1 MEVRVMGKRSVV
13 GVLLALTFGFTIT
26 GYAQEVDRSI
36 SLEHYQALQL
46 PLLLQLPDQTYLLGV
61 TDVEGK
67 RQKTDKPPL
76 NAIRITGEILAGEV
90 GGIGGAVAGFA
101 VGFVMDYAIFVSLLE
116 IKEPEGLMPCTVIG
130 AVAGYTFGT
139 AGGVYLVG
147 SIGNETGSFWAA
159 LAGSSVGIMGIW
171 VWGLGPPI
179 GATIA
184 FNLTRRYDS
193 PHTESRTALI
203 NFSDGQMSLAV
214 PRVYFRPHPFDAG
227 SLSQSVDL
235 VRVTF

>member
-1 MEVRVMGKRSVV
+1 MSKRFVV

-36 SLEHYQALQL
+36 SLEQYQAPQSSLFLQL
-46 PLLLQLPDQTYLLGV
+46 SDQTYPLGV
-61 TDVEGK
+61 TDAEGRK
-67 RQKTDKPPL
+67 QNTDRPPL
-76 NAIRITGEILAGEV
+76 NAIRIIGEILAGEV

-101 VGFVMDYAIFVSLLE
+101 VGFVMDHAIFVSLLE
-116 IKEPEGLMPCTVIG
+116 VTEELEGLGPCMVIG
-130 AVAGYTFGT
+130 AVAGYTFGI

-159 LAGSSVGIMGIW
+159 LAGSSVGILGIW
-171 VWGLGPPI
+171 AYGIGPPV

-193 PHTESRTALI
+193 PRTESRTALI
-203 NFSDGQMSLAV
+203 NFSHGQMSLAV
-214 PRVYFRPHPFDAG
+214 PSVYFRPHPFDAG

-235 VRVTF
+235 VRVRF